1 MFTIQTNASLRHF
14 LMIFQPLER
23 CPKTSLKVNFQKN
36 VIIRKISCDCNYH
49 HVSII
54 TKIQREKFITRQ
66 VFSLYLTILHEHQ
79 KKGDSYLI
87 RRVNIFVAAF
97 FTFLI
102 YFGTYRFTKSKKISF
117 TKYVYVFNSKH
128 FNLKQFP
135 IIKTSNIKR

>member
-102 YFGTYRFTKSKKISF
+102 YFGTYLFTKSKDIVYIICLCFFKTQQFKTISYY
-117 TKYVYVFNSKH
+117 KD
-128 FNLKQFP
+128 L
-135 IIKTSNIKR
+135 